1 MNPPGIVR
9 FTALYMAA
17 VFSILV
23 TGCVLIAHEISDK
36 FRQIVASPTGNHW
49 ISVSILSGLIFL
61 VFLIFFAY
69 AMRSKRIARAM
80 KAEKPFLWSVLL
92 VISTCLMTG
101 LILMVYVLRYNA

>member
-1 MNPPGIVR
+1 
-9 FTALYMAA
+9 MAA

-23 TGCVLIAHEISDK
+23 TGCILIAHEISDQ

-69 AMRSKRIARAM
+69 ATRSERIARPM
-80 KAEKPFLWSVLL
+80 KAEKPFLWSVIL
-92 VISTCLMTG
+92 VISTILMAG
-101 LILMVYVLRYNA
+101 LILMVYILRYSA